1 MSPFESVSRYLTAR
15 TASEYLVAM
24 PTSPVIH
31 IQKSAPGPPAA
42 MAVATPAMFPVPT
55 VAANAVIRA
64 WKWLISPSA
73 SASRRRTK
81 ARYNA

>member
-1 MSPFESVSRYLTAR
+1 MGPPFMRPLESVSRYLTDR

-24 PTSPVIH
+24 PTRPVIH

-55 VAANAVIRA
+55 VAARAVIRA
-64 WKWLISPSA
+64 WK
-73 SASRRRTK
+73 
-81 ARYNA
+81 